1 MHFCI
6 TTHLQVVV
14 HPYASA
20 ICAPTQNHDFVKH
33 WPGGAMC
40 AHNAQRISDECGVMH
55 DIVDNG
61 PAAKLLLGTNSTK
74 PLLQVLAT

>member
-1 MHFCI
+1 
-6 TTHLQVVV
+6 
-14 HPYASA
+14 
-20 ICAPTQNHDFVKH
+20 
-33 WPGGAMC
+33 MC